1 MEQAAVKEKTAM
13 CPASLS
19 IDAPRRL
26 KHGLLLAACI
36 ALMLAAGCDDRADVL
51 ALSVKAKTL
60 WEGGQYADAARNFVT
75 LAEIY
80 PDDPLAEE
88 SLFWAANLY
97 QHFLSD
103 PTQATRFYQHLLVQ
117 YPDSSHNAESRENLG
132 ILFEADKTQRHRALQ
147 IYQQLLLNDELKAR
161 RDYFQFKI
169 AGLNLKMGRL
179 DQARFEFRTLME
191 KFPNSAH
198 LPEAYYQIGYS
209 YFLEDRFPL
218 ALVAF
223 NQTVRDFPG
232 TPVAL
237 RAQFFIA
244 DTLEEKGEL
253 KAALVKFRALKGKF
267 YNQKILDK
275 RIKALRSR
283 MRKGVR

>member
-1 MEQAAVKEKTAM
+1 MR
-13 CPASLS
+13 PASLS

-26 KHGLLLAACI
+26 RHGLLLAACI
-36 ALMLAAGCDDRADVL
+36 AMMTAAGCDDRSDVL

-103 PTQATRFYQHLLVQ
+103 PAQATRFYQHLLVQ
-117 YPDSSHNAESRENLG
+117 YPGSGRNAEVRENLG

-147 IYQQLLLNDELKAR
+147 IYQQLLLNDELEAR

-169 AGLNLKMGRL
+169 ASLNLKMGRL
-179 DQARFEFRTLME
+179 DQARFEFRTLLE
-191 KFPNSAH
+191 KFPNSDN
-198 LPEAYYQIGYS
+198 LPEAYYLVGYS
-209 YFLEDRFPL
+209 YFLEGRFPL

-232 TPVAL
+232 TPFAL

-253 KAALVKFRALKGKF
+253 KAALAKFRALKGKF
-267 YNQKILDK
+267 HNQKILDK
-275 RIKALRSR
+275 RIKALRAR